1 MNGGNTIITGITITT
16 GGSSFT
22 SAPTLVFSGTGYATA
37 AATITNGV
45 ITGITLPV
53 LSGNNLF
60 TGIPTV
66 SVYGGGLPT
75 ASITLYPYNT
85 TIGGYSPYQN
95 TKRLRF
101 DLNQELQALKLADN
115 ADIYL
120 EFVRMPAL
128 SVNSTCFKNLR
139 LVGASNVNIFDSIQG
154 TTGNPI
160 LFTCESGNVA
170 TNYAIASTDY
180 NKLPIPSNF
189 LNKGYIEFEMET
201 ILNNNTAIFTA
212 AQLNEFIVRLVIE
225 EPDNEITQDNNLGP
239 EYSKGR
245 ILYFN
250 HHNK

>member
-1 MNGGNTIITGITITT
+1 
-16 GGSSFT
+16 
-22 SAPTLVFSGTGYATA
+22 
-37 AATITNGV
+37 
-45 ITGITLPV
+45 
-53 LSGNNLF
+53 
-60 TGIPTV
+60 
-66 SVYGGGLPT
+66 
-75 ASITLYPYNT
+75 
-85 TIGGYSPYQN
+85 
-95 TKRLRF
+95 
-101 DLNQELQALKLADN
+101 
-115 ADIYL
+115 
-120 EFVRMPAL
+120 MPAL

-170 TNYAIASTDY
+170 TNYTIASTDY

-245 ILYFN
+245 ILHFN